1 MKLNGMARSLNLSD
15 NYIIIKKSAPSNL
28 VWEVNQM
35 MTRGYKPIGG
45 IAIEYNS
52 SKGNTYYQ
60 AMIKGE
66 KN

>member
-1 MKLNGMARSLNLSD
+1 
-15 NYIIIKKSAPSNL
+15 
-28 VWEVNQM
+28 M
-35 MTRGYKPIGG
+35 MTQGYKPIGG
-45 IAIEYNS
+45 IAIAYNS